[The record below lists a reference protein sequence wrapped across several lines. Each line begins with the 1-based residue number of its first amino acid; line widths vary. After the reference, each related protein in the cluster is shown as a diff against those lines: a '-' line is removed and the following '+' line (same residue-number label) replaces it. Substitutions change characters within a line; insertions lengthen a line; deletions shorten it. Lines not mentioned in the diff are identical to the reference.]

1 EAGGGQPVGITR
13 VGLLPAPRHVG
24 LEGPANFRD
33 LGSHTAAGG
42 RVVRTGRLYRSDSLA
57 SVSDAD
63 VRYIVDTLALRTAV
77 DLRAGHE
84 VDDHPHRPL
93 VDAGV
98 AVHHRPIVDE
108 TRRRPDDTRV
118 LPRGLDEAYALML
131 ERFGH
136 RFAAVVELIADGDK
150 HPVVFF
156 CAGGKDRTGLVAAL
170 VLGALGVADA
180 EIAADYALTAENL
193 PVLLE
198 RNRARAAARGVDP
211 EVTEHELLV
220 AEKATMLTVLA
231 RLRSEHGS
239 VEGYLERHG
248 LDAEAVTALRAGLLA

>member
-1 EAGGGQPVGITR
+1 
-13 VGLLPAPRHVG
+13 
-24 LEGPANFRD
+24 
-33 LGSHTAAGG
+33 
-42 RVVRTGRLYRSDSLA
+42 VVRAGRLFRSDSLA
-57 SVSDAD
+57 AVSDAD

-108 TRRRPDDTRV
+108 TRRRPDDR
-118 LPRGLDEAYALML
+118 PMGERRLDEIYVLML
-131 ERFGH
+131 ERFGD
-136 RFAAVVELIADGDK
+136 RFAAVVELIAEEDG
-150 HPVVFF
+150 HPVAFF

-170 VLGALGVADA
+170 VLGALGVADE
-180 EIAADYALTAENL
+180 EIATDYALTADNL

-198 RNRARAAARGVDP
+198 RNRTRAAARGVDP
-211 EVTEHELLV
+211 EVSEHELLV
-220 AEKATMLTVLA
+220 AEEATVLA
-231 RLRSEHGS
+231 VLEGVRAEHGS

-248 LDAEAVTALRAGLLA
+248 VSPQTVDALRAGLLA

>member
-1 EAGGGQPVGITR
+1 VGGY
-13 VGLLPAPRHVG
+13 A
-24 LEGPANFRD
+24 
-33 LGSHTAAGG
+33 AAGG
-42 RVVRTGRLYRSDSLA
+42 RAVRTGRLFRSDSLA
-57 SVSDAD
+57 SVSDTD
-63 VRYIVDTLALRTAV
+63 ITCIVDTLALRTAV

-93 VDAGV
+93 LEAGV

-108 TRRRPDDTRV
+108 TRRRPDDT
-118 LPRGLDEAYALML
+118 PMPERGLDEIYVLML
-131 ERFGH
+131 ERFGD
-136 RFAAVVELIADGDK
+136 RFAAVVELIADADG

-170 VLGALGVADA
+170 VLGALGVDDDA
-180 EIAADYALTAENL
+180 IAADYALTAENL

-211 EVTEHELLV
+211 EVADHALLV
-220 AEKATMLTVLA
+220 AEATTMLAVLE
-231 RLRSEHGS
+231 RLRAEHGS

-248 LDAEAVTALRAGLLA
+248 LAPDAVAALRAGLLA